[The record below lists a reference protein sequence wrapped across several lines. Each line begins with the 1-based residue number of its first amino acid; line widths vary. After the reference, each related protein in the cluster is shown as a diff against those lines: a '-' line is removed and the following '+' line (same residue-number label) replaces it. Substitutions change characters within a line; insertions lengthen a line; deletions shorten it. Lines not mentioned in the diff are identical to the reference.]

1 MLDLLTCLYY
11 SNKEV
16 YIEELIMNKS
26 KILELA
32 ASEESYMEKISLA
45 ENAEYKKGLKEVRDM
60 VEKLCKNMTEEEKD
74 ETLWRFEAA
83 RSEVEAITVNEYFK
97 QGFKLGFIIAAQ
109 NFLE

>member
-11 SNKEV
+11 PNKEV

-32 ASEESYMEKISLA
+32 ASEESYMEKINIA
-45 ENAEYKKGLKEVRDM
+45 ENAEYKKRLKEIRDM
-60 VEKLCKNMTEEEKD
+60 LEKFCKDMTEEEKD
-74 ETLWRFEAA
+74 EALWKFEAA
-83 RSEVEAITVNEYFK
+83 QSEVEAITADEYFK
-97 QGFKLGFIIAAQ
+97 QGFKLGLILAAQ